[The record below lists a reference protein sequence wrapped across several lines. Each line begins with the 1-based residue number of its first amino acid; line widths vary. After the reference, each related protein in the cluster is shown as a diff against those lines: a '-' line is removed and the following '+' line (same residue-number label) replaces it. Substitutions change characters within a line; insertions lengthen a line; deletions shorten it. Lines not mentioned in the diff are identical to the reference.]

1 MSSKLPG
8 LQGLDREVVGPLL
21 AHLARKEELVRE
33 RTRIELEISVI
44 DERIKTLLEH
54 DQANCL
60 KHNVV

>member
-33 RTRIELEISVI
+33 RTRIEREISMI

-54 DQANCL
+54 DQNNCF
-60 KHNVV
+60 KHKSI